1 MKYLDLV
8 NLKSK
13 YTQVLKQIV
22 LIEENETK
30 NIYLSECAQ
39 NVSKLFASYCFEKK
53 ATTILYITQSIYEAS
68 KAYEILLDIF

>member
-53 ATTILYITQSIYEAS
+53 PLPFY
-68 KAYEILLDIF
+68 ILLNQSMKLLKLMKYY